1 MLFFKNLTKIY
12 PPSVWR
18 TYLLL
23 FRFKRNES
31 GGNDCLPWAEK
42 SIKKSKLCKT
52 NPISGTPKMNP
63 TNYMTKAYDNNS
75 PLLKV
80 QKRSQNEP
88 NQTQSYRYSVWRAN
102 PILPLLRLAGLSAGV
117 YPPPAESGIEYP
129 VSGIESHPRTFAFSL
144 LPFYFP
150 FSLRTPNPVIL
161 SKKNWSVWVGKLS
174 RLFRL
179 LP

>member
-1 MLFFKNLTKIY
+1 VEAMIVCLGWKIQ
-12 PPSVWR
+12 S
-18 TYLLL
+18 
-23 FRFKRNES
+23 KQ
-31 GGNDCLPWAEK
+31 
-42 SIKKSKLCKT
+42 SKLCET

-88 NQTQSYRYSVWRAN
+88 NFTRHSVWRAN

-161 SKKNWSVWVGKLS
+161 SKKNWSV
-174 RLFRL
+174 
-179 LP
+179 